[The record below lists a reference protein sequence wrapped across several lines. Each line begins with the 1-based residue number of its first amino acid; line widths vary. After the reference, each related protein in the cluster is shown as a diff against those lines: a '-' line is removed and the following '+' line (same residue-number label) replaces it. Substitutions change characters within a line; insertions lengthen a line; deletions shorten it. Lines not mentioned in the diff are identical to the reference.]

1 MARHKSKNVAT
12 WLALLLGAV
21 GVHRFYLH
29 GLRDTWGWLWCLPS
43 ALGAY
48 GFRRAWVL
56 GQDDHLAWLL
66 LPLLG
71 LSLTAAALAALIY
84 GLMPDAKWQTR
95 FNPGQP
101 EVDSHWSVILG
112 AVCALLVGATT
123 LVSVIAFTGQ
133 RFFEYQAYQSG
144 R

>member
-1 MARHKSKNVAT
+1 MTHYKSKNIAT
-12 WLALLLGAV
+12 WLALLFGAW
-21 GVHRFYLH
+21 GLHRFYLH
-29 GLRDTWGWLWCLPS
+29 GVRDIWGWLWCLPS

-66 LPLLG
+66 LPVLG
-71 LSLTAAALAALIY
+71 LSLVAAALAALIY
-84 GLMPDAKWQTR
+84 GLMSDEKWQTQ

-101 EVDSHWSVILG
+101 IVASHWSVIFG
-112 AVCALLVGATT
+112 VVCALMGGATV

-133 RFFEYQAYQSG
+133 RFFEYQAG
-144 R
+144 I